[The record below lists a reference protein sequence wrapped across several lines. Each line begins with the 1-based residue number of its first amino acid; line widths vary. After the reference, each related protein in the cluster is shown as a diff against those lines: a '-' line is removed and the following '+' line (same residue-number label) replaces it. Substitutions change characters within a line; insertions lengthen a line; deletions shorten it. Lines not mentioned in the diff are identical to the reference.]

1 MSLAM
6 NSAEFIQKLKQVD
19 RFLLNIFVVNFL
31 DVISQISKGPIIK
44 IIFFCCSLWSVFQV
58 FVDRSRV

>member
-19 RFLLNIFVVNFL
+19 RFLLNILVVNFL
-31 DVISQISKGPIIK
+31 DVISQISKRPIIK
-44 IIFFCCSLWSVFQV
+44 IIFLCCSLWSVFQV
-58 FVDRSRV
+58 FVDRSRI

>member
-31 DVISQISKGPIIK
+31 DVISQISKRPIIK
-44 IIFFCCSLWSVFQV
+44 IIFFYCSLWSVFQV
-58 FVDRSRV
+58 FVDGSRV

>member
-19 RFLLNIFVVNFL
+19 RFLLNIFVVNFF

-44 IIFFCCSLWSVFQV
+44 IIFLCCSLWSVFQV

>member
-1 MSLAM
+1 MSLTV

-19 RFLLNIFVVNFL
+19 RFLLNIFVVNFF
-31 DVISQISKGPIIK
+31 DVINQISKRPIIK
-44 IIFFCCSLWSVFQV
+44 IIFLCCSLWCVFQV